1 MSKRAPAATRALAIL
16 DFLALHPTE
25 TFTLSE
31 LAREFDI
38 GSGSAHALLTAMTEA
53 GYLTRHPTHKTYR
66 LGPSTI
72 AVGNAALESH
82 PAIDIAR
89 DEMRRITD
97 DLDLEC
103 LASAPLGDEVVVVA
117 RVGKPHPGRPL
128 SRIGRRRPLVPPLGT
143 MYLAWSGDAVIDAW
157 LARSEADPDL
167 IERYRHLLTSARAL
181 GYSVGIGRER
191 SDIIAVAP
199 LPDDPM
205 RLDLD
210 PERHY
215 DLAYIAA
222 SVFDERGEVALVLNL
237 DGFTTPY
244 LPDEITKLAR
254 RFRDVTDVITRG
266 IHGQPPEL
274 APGA

>member
-1 MSKRAPAATRALAIL
+1 LAIL

-25 TFTLSE
+25 TYTLSE
-31 LAREFDI
+31 LARELEI

-53 GYLTRHPTHKTYR
+53 GYLTRHPSHKTYR

-117 RVGKPHPGRPL
+117 RVGRPHPGRPL
-128 SRIGRRRPLVPPLGT
+128 ARVGRRRPLVPPLGT
-143 MYLAWSGDAVIDAW
+143 MYLAWSGEEVVEAW
-157 LARSEADPDL
+157 LARSGDDPEHL
-167 IERYRHLLTSARAL
+167 ARYRSLLASARAL
-181 GYSVGIGRER
+181 GYSIGIGRER
-191 SDIIAVAP
+191 SEIVAVVP
-199 LPDDPM
+199 VPDDPT

-210 PERHY
+210 PERRY
-215 DLAYIAA
+215 ELAYIAS
-222 SVFDERGEVALVLNL
+222 SVFDERGQVALVLNL
-237 DGFTTPY
+237 DGFTTTY
-244 LPDEITKLAR
+244 FPDEIAKLAR
-254 RFRDVTDVITRG
+254 RFRDVTDVISRG
-266 IHGQPPEL
+266 IHGRPPEL
-274 APGA
+274 APEG